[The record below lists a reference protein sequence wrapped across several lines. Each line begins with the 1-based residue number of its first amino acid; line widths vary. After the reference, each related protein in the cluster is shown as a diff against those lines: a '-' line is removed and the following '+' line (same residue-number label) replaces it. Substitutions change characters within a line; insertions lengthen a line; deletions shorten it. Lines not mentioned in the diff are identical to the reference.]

1 MKGRK
6 SPELT
11 PEMQGVLDRAAAD
24 GVSGLRIER
33 PDDPQAPIAHRLVGM
48 GYLRVV
54 RAGHDL

>member
-1 MKGRK
+1 MTWRK
-6 SPELT
+6 RPELT
-11 PEMQGVLDRAAAD
+11 PEMQGVLDMAAAA
-24 GVSGLRIER
+24 GASGLRIDQ